1 MSPGKMEKAHR
12 YDVGDDA
19 DIPFVTVDQ
28 MREVDRLL
36 EEEYGILLVQT
47 MENAGRGLAELAIS
61 RFLESGSPKG
71 RVLVLAG
78 TGGNGGGG
86 LVCARH
92 LHNWGVEIVIFITAP
107 HSSFRKVPAIQL
119 GIVTRLRVP
128 VTHYVEGARLPSADL
143 IIDAVIGYSLRGAP
157 KGEAAD
163 LISDANAHGAP
174 ILSLDIPSGLDA
186 TTGAIYKPAIE
197 ATATLTLALPK
208 TGLQTQAGLRH
219 AGEVYLGDIGVPPQ
233 LYARPT
239 LGLAVGPI
247 FEKGGIVQLY

>member
-1 MSPGKMEKAHR
+1 MEKAHR
-12 YDVGDDA
+12 YDIGDDA
-19 DIPFVTVDQ
+19 DTPFVTVDQ

-36 EEEYGILLVQT
+36 EGEYGILLVQT
-47 MENAGRGLAELAIS
+47 MENAGRGLGELAIS

-71 RVLVLAG
+71 RLLVLAG
-78 TGGNGGGG
+78 KGGNGGGG
-86 LVCARH
+86 LACARH
-92 LHNWGVEIVIFITAP
+92 LHNWGVEIEIFIIAP
-107 HSSFRKVPAIQL
+107 RSSFRKVPAIQL

-128 VTHYVEGARLPSADL
+128 
-143 IIDAVIGYSLRGAP
+143 P
-157 KGEAAD
+157 KGEASD
-163 LISDANAHGAP
+163 LIRDANAHGAP

-208 TGLQTQAGLRH
+208 TGLQTRAGLRH

-233 LYARPT
+233 LYTGPA